1 MRSAT
6 ELGRK
11 EKKGKSDRVGER
23 VKCFNYWT
31 VMQHSGYES
40 YLLINIE
47 IKKYCKLRKSKQRK
61 NTDGLVEFN
70 HFNVLRRAHTT
81 SDR

>member
-1 MRSAT
+1 MGETRDKEIERVRST

-47 IKKYCKLRKSKQRK
+47 IKTIK
-61 NTDGLVEFN
+61 NTVN
-70 HFNVLRRAHTT
+70 
-81 SDR
+81 